1 MARAGA
7 NKHMHKAKKGKYD
20 EFYTIRSDVENE
32 LRQNVNILP
41 ILRPRR
47 SQPDGKFQ
55 ALLDLLRTS
64 THKANQSIIE
74 SAVREH
80 DDTSEVIVHQKN

>member
-1 MARAGA
+1 MIF
-7 NKHMHKAKKGKYD
+7 NYD
-20 EFYTIRSDVENE
+20 ILDSYLPEYKDRIINVENE

-74 SAVREH
+74 SAVKKH
-80 DDTSEVIVHQKN
+80 DDTSEVIVHQKTKE